1 MRVLLIATVLTT
13 LWACNVEIPNP
24 KKLGYQGIPTVETTV
39 DENGDSIQVEVP
51 FVVPDFRFL
60 NQDSTY
66 ITNQDFKGKVYVVD
80 FFFTKCPSICVDLT
94 RSMLRIHDEFKDD
107 NRVALISHSIDYLN
121 DSVSVL
127 KEHAVDLGV
136 EAPKWHFVE
145 CDRDQTYAFAKHY
158 MNTAVENENAPGGYE
173 HSGYLVL
180 TDVDG
185 HLRSYADGTDPEKV
199 DGFIEDIKLLLKE
212 MEEGDE

>member
-1 MRVLLIATVLTT
+1 MLAVALMSCEV
-13 LWACNVEIPNP
+13 PNP
-24 KKLGYQGIPTVETTV
+24 KKLGYQGIPTYEMQV
-39 DENGDSIQVEVP
+39 DENGDSVSVEVP
-51 FVVPDFRFL
+51 FVVPEFRFL

-66 ITNQDFKGKVYVVD
+66 ITNQDFEGKIYVVD

-107 NRVALISHSIDYLN
+107 DRVALISHSIDYLN

-127 KEHAVDLGV
+127 KAHAQDLGV

-158 MNTAVENENAPGGYE
+158 MNTAVENEDAPGGYE

-180 TDVDG
+180 TDTEG
-185 HLRSYADGTDPEKV
+185 HLRSYADGTSAEKV
-199 DGFIEDIKLLLKE
+199 DVFIEDIKILLRE
-212 MEEGDE
+212 MEEKEE

>member
-1 MRVLLIATVLTT
+1 MRYLLFTIITIALF
-13 LWACNVEIPNP
+13 ACDAEIPNP
-24 KKLGYQGIPTVETTV
+24 KKLGYQGIPTFETQV
-39 DENGDSIQVEVP
+39 DENGDSVQVEIP
-51 FVVPDFRFL
+51 FVVPEFRFL
-60 NQDSTY
+60 NQDSNY
-66 ITNQDFKGKVYVVD
+66 VTNADFENKIYAVD

-107 NRVALISHSIDYLN
+107 DRVALISHSIDYLN
-121 DSVSVL
+121 DSVAVL

-158 MNTAVENENAPGGYE
+158 MNTAVENEDAPGGYE

-185 HLRSYADGTDPEKV
+185 HLRSYADGTSAEKV
-199 DGFIEDIKLLLKE
+199 DVFIEDIKILLKE
-212 MEEGDE
+212 MEK

>member
-1 MRVLLIATVLTT
+1 MKYLLFAIITIALF
-13 LWACNVEIPNP
+13 ACDAEIPNP
-24 KKLGYQGIPTVETTV
+24 KKLGYQGIPTFETQL
-39 DENGDSIQVEVP
+39 DKNGDSVKVEVP
-51 FVVPDFRFL
+51 FVVPEFKFL
-60 NQDSTY
+60 NQDSNY
-66 ITNQDFKGKVYVVD
+66 VTNADFEGKIYVVD

-107 NRVALISHSIDYLN
+107 DRVALISHSIDYLN

-158 MNTAVENENAPGGYE
+158 MNTAVENEDAPGGYE

-180 TDVDG
+180 TDIDG
-185 HLRSYADGTDPEKV
+185 HLRSYADGTNAEKV
-199 DGFIEDIKLLLKE
+199 DVFIEDIKILLKE
-212 MEEGDE
+212 MEEK